1 MIWVIMCVA
10 PVENDK
16 HEIPLYLILF
26 YDISPLR
33 QPLDDE
39 TLSGSKFFIIINY
52 LEIISISYKISELK
66 FCESKISL
74 CMERQI
80 LVNIFIGY
88 S

>member
-39 TLSGSKFFIIINY
+39 TLSGSKFFIIINH

-80 LVNIFIGY
+80 PVNIFIGY

>member
-66 FCESKISL
+66 FCESKMSL